1 MVPLVGD
8 CLSLGNVRQD
18 PIKDTTRFHWPKEDE
33 EAALASGWIPPP
45 QPPKRKTKSLA
56 PRKPSLPPLSM
67 STSSLSPRRCS
78 SVCSGRANSA
88 CTNNRSCKACCTCA
102 GGCQAHRNRFTA
114 SSSSSIPRQSH
125 PVSLNTGRSHNLAV
139 ITTHDL
145 IRTSPKEDA
154 SLNRIPPRLAI
165 IDLTVDE
172 DEEKERQESRKWQ
185 SLKRK
190 YRDADS
196 DVEIVDGP
204 YVKRAKFQHASISC
218 SSSNATSSCSSSP
231 SPSPSSSSSP
241 LPSLSSSSSSHFAPS
256 LSSRYT
262 WRSSFQERSSFLRD
276 NWPRGLYTY
285 EIAAGFKS
293 MAAEELEARFN
304 ALSSR
309 FVHIFEYRFTETTA
323 EVFMA
328 HQALWNSL
336 SEVDQANGIRLGPSE
351 AGLWTEY
358 LHSLGYEVGN

>member
-1 MVPLVGD
+1 
-8 CLSLGNVRQD
+8 
-18 PIKDTTRFHWPKEDE
+18 
-33 EAALASGWIPPP
+33 
-45 QPPKRKTKSLA
+45 
-56 PRKPSLPPLSM
+56 M

-88 CTNNRSCKACCTCA
+88 CTNNRSCKAC
-102 GGCQAHRNRFTA
+102 
-114 SSSSSIPRQSH
+114 
-125 PVSLNTGRSHNLAV
+125 L

-196 DVEIVDGP
+196 DVEIVNGP

-358 LHSLGYEVGN
+358 LHSLGRRSEKLKSMPQELKSTPLELKSMPQELKSTPLELKSTLPKAQEYAGKIVKVRLPKVESEAAAQQSLMPCFHLMGL

>member
-1 MVPLVGD
+1 MRDLTKEQRCDGPTCRRLLIPWKCASGPNKGHYAIS
-8 CLSLGNVRQD
+8 CYRGTCKLFYS
-18 PIKDTTRFHWPKEDE
+18 WPKEDE

-56 PRKPSLPPLSM
+56 PQKPSLPPLSM

-78 SVCSGRANSA
+78 SVCSGHANSA
-88 CTNNRSCKACCTCA
+88 CTNNRSCKAC
-102 GGCQAHRNRFTA
+102 
-114 SSSSSIPRQSH
+114 
-125 PVSLNTGRSHNLAV
+125 L

-145 IRTSPKEDA
+145 IRTLPKEDA
-154 SLNRIPPRLAI
+154 SLNQIPPRLAI
-165 IDLTVDE
+165 IDLTVDK

-204 YVKRAKFQHASISC
+204 CVKWAKFQHASISH
-218 SSSNATSSCSSSP
+218 SSSNATSSC
-231 SPSPSSSSSP
+231 SSSP

-262 WRSSFQERSSFLRD
+262 WRSLFQERSSFLRD

-293 MAAEELEARFN
+293 MAAEELEAQFN

-336 SEVDQANGIRLGPSE
+336 SEVDQANGVRLGPSE

>member
-1 MVPLVGD
+1 MRDLTKEQHCDGPTCVVH
-8 CLSLGNVRQD
+8 LS
-18 PIKDTTRFHWPKEDE
+18 
-33 EAALASGWIPPP
+33 AAAVQIV
-45 QPPKRKTKSLA
+45 LA
-56 PRKPSLPPLSM
+56 P
-67 STSSLSPRRCS
+67 T
-78 SVCSGRANSA
+78 
-88 CTNNRSCKACCTCA
+88 T
-102 GGCQAHRNRFTA
+102 
-114 SSSSSIPRQSH
+114 
-125 PVSLNTGRSHNLAV
+125 V
-139 ITTHDL
+139 ITSHDL

-154 SLNRIPPRLAI
+154 SLNQIPPRLAI

-190 YRDADS
+190 YRDAHS

-204 YVKRAKFQHASISC
+204 YVKQAKFQHASISR

-231 SPSPSSSSSP
+231 SPSPSSSSS
-241 LPSLSSSSSSHFAPS
+241 SHFAPS
-256 LSSRYT
+256 LSSRYI
-262 WRSSFQERSSFLRD
+262 WHSSLQEQLSFLRD
-276 NWPRGLYTY
+276 NWPQGLYTY

-309 FVHIFEYRFTETTA
+309 FVHIFEYCFTEMTVK
-323 EVFMA
+323 VFMA

-336 SEVDQANGIRLGPSE
+336 SEVDQANGIRLGLSE